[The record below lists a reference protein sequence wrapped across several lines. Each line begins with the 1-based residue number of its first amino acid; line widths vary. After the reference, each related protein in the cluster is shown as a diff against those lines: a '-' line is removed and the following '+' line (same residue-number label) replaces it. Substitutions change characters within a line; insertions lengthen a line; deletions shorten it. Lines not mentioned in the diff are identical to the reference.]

1 MSVSRFVKKLFEPIE
16 DSDTTNTGV
25 SSTELNHINQE
36 MYKKSAELSDKNK
49 TLSLLQNLNELL
61 LGSITSIQDI
71 AKQVTQLLVHENDF
85 LIAALL
91 LYNESSKSLNTAAI
105 TQNTQIIDLSKS
117 IEISL
122 SEDTNFIVQAIKSK
136 QTKFTTDFTN

>member
-1 MSVSRFVKKLFEPIE
+1 MGFSQSLKHFFGFDLPTVEKNTSNSPAT
-16 DSDTTNTGV
+16 SD
-25 SSTELNHINQE
+25 ELVHINQE

-85 LIAALL
+85 LI
-91 LYNESSKSLNTAAI
+91 
-105 TQNTQIIDLSKS
+105 
-117 IEISL
+117 
-122 SEDTNFIVQAIKSK
+122 
-136 QTKFTTDFTN
+136 